1 MSNKKTNKTLTKVAD
16 DEWSLSR
23 KRGGGKLRR
32 EVWADD
38 DGKVIQ
44 YNLAYINHEIYN
56 GDNGRVLGYDNAHGH
71 HHRHYM
77 GEIEAIDFKGFEDIE
92 LQFEQACHKLW
103 SKG

>member
-38 DGKVIQ
+38 SDAST
-44 YNLAYINHEIYN
+44 LTT
-56 GDNGRVLGYDNAHGH
+56 
-71 HHRHYM
+71 
-77 GEIEAIDFKGFEDIE
+77 
-92 LQFEQACHKLW
+92 
-103 SKG
+103 